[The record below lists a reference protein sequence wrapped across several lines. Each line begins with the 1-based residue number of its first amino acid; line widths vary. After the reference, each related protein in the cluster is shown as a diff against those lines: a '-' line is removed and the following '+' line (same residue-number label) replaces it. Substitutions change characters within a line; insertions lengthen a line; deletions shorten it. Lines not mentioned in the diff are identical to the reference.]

1 MQKLFN
7 ILEQIGNKR
16 TYQNGEILFLQGAM
30 PTHLYLLLNGKVR
43 LYKTKEHISS
53 TQLTLHILSSPQ
65 FIAEMP
71 FFMQSP
77 YPANAECASICE
89 IITISQESFHTHCL
103 GNSEIC
109 LLFITSLCK
118 KIQILES
125 HIALHNQSL
134 QEKVLSYLSHN
145 KDSLHA
151 LTQRHIAN
159 ALNIAPE
166 SLSHTLKTLKT
177 QGILTTH
184 KGKITLL

>member
-1 MQKLFN
+1 MQELFD
-7 ILEQIGNKR
+7 IMVQIGNKC
-16 TYQNGEILFLQGAM
+16 TYQNSEILFLQGLK
-30 PTHLYLLLNGKVR
+30 PTHLYLLLSGKVR
-43 LYKTKEHISS
+43 LYKTKEHIS
-53 TQLTLHILSSPQ
+53 QEQHTLHTLSSPQ

-77 YPANAECASICE
+77 YPASAECASICE
-89 IITISQESFHTHCL
+89 IITISYESFHTHCL

-125 HIALHNQSL
+125 HIALQSQNL

-145 KDSLHA
+145 KASLHT
-151 LTQRHIAN
+151 LTQRHIAQ

-166 SLSHTLKTLKT
+166 SLSRTLKALKT

-184 KGKITLL
+184 KGKISLL